1 MINLNITK
9 TVEIQCKTLCKTRCI
24 NIVKLC
30 VKFLFTITNCVN
42 PPFSH
47 HFPTTNSQTFTHNS
61 APVPN
66 QSFPLFHQAY
76 YYNN

>member
-1 MINLNITK
+1 MTKLNT
-9 TVEIQCKTLCKTRCI
+9 TANVEIPCKTLCKTQCI

-30 VKFLFTITNCVN
+30 ANLLFTTTGCVN

-47 HFPTTNSQTFTHNS
+47 HFPTHKTQTFTHNS
-61 APVPN
+61 TPIPN

>member
-1 MINLNITK
+1 MTDLNAT
-9 TVEIQCKTLCKTRCI
+9 TNVEIQCKTLCKTQCI

-30 VKFLFTITNCVN
+30 ANLLFNNTSCVN

-47 HFPTTNSQTFTHNS
+47 HFPTYKTQTFTHNPT
-61 APVPN
+61 PVPH